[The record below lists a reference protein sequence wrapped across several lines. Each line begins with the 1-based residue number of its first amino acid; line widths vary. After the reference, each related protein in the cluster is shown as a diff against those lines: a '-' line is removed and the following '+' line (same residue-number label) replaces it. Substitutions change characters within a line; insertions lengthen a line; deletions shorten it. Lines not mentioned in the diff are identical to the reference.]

1 MATSKARKDDLSY
14 RRRPVMETA
23 SADEKRSIEEICRE
37 YMAFISRAK
46 TERMVVDEI
55 VALLGSNGFKN
66 IDTVKKWRA
75 GTKLYM
81 TNRGKNVVAAVLGK
95 RHPVEGANLVAAHGD
110 APRLDLK
117 QKPLYEDGETRLALF
132 KTHYYGG
139 IKKYQWVNIPLS
151 LHGKVVLS
159 DGREIDLHIGED
171 PSDPVFTIC
180 DLLPH
185 LYRKKQAERK
195 LSEGITGEELN
206 VLLASMPAD
215 EKDPKKKVKT
225 WVLEHLNKE
234 YGMIEEDFVS
244 SELEIVPAG
253 PAREIGL
260 DRSMIGAYGQ
270 DDRICAYTCMRA
282 LLEVKGNERTAIG
295 FVMDKEEIGSD
306 GPTSIKSRFLE
317 DFYSRLMDLRDPD
330 HPDSALRRSLSNTL
344 AISSDVNGAVN
355 PSFKDV
361 HELQNAARMGYGIC
375 VTKYT
380 GSGGK
385 VASNDASAEFMGV
398 IRRILNNGKVPWQVG
413 ELGKVDEGG
422 GGTVAKFLAEHNMDV
437 VDAGPA
443 LISMH
448 SPMEISSKGDVW
460 ATYRAYKEF
469 FGYCP

>member
-1 MATSKARKDDLSY
+1 
-14 RRRPVMETA
+14 MESA
-23 SADEKRSIEEICRE
+23 SAEERKSIEDIGRE
-37 YMAFISRAK
+37 YMAFIGKAK
-46 TERMVVDEI
+46 TERMTVIDL
-55 VALLGSNGFKN
+55 VAMLESNGFKN
-66 IDTVKKWRA
+66 IDTFKKWRA
-75 GTKLYM
+75 GARVYM
-81 TNRGKNVVAAVLGK
+81 TNRGKNVAAAVLGK
-95 RHPVEGANLVAAHGD
+95 KPLSEGANLVAAHGD

-117 QKPLYEDGETRLALF
+117 QNPLYEDGETKLALF

-151 LHGKVVLS
+151 IHGKVVLS
-159 DGREIDLHIGED
+159 DGRDIDLHIGED

-185 LYRKKQAERK
+185 LYRKKQADRK

-206 VLLASMPAD
+206 VLLASLPAG
-215 EKDPKKKVKT
+215 EKDPKKKVKN

-253 PAREIGL
+253 PAREIGF

-270 DDRICAYTCMRA
+270 DDRICAFTCIRA
-282 LLEVKGNERTAIG
+282 LVEMKGVERTAIG
-295 FVMDKEEIGSD
+295 LVIDKEEIGSD

-317 DFYSRLMDLRDPD
+317 DFFSRLLDLKDAD
-330 HPDSALRRSLSNTL
+330 HPDSALRRAMSTTL
-344 AISSDVNGAVN
+344 AISADVNGAVN

-361 HELQNAARMGYGIC
+361 HELQNAARLGYGIC

-385 VASNDASAEFMGV
+385 VATNDASAEFMGV

-422 GGTVAKFLAEHNMDV
+422 GGTIAKFLAEHNMDV
-437 VDAGPA
+437 VDAGPS

-448 SPMEISSKGDVW
+448 SPLEISSKADVW
-460 ATYRAYKEF
+460 ATYRAYLEF
-469 FGYCP
+469 YAYGG